1 MFRGLVGW
9 GVGTSSWRQGGEKE
23 VCDVEQS
30 EGEAGGG
37 NKIWTVKKKKNRQK
51 KKLIVYTH
59 ESVSNSVFKFKHVSI
74 KHSQANWG
82 EFSEMTE
89 LP

>member
-37 NKIWTVKKKKNRQK
+37 NKIWTVKKKRIDKRKN
-51 KKLIVYTH
+51 
-59 ESVSNSVFKFKHVSI
+59 
-74 KHSQANWG
+74 
-82 EFSEMTE
+82 
-89 LP
+89 

>member
-1 MFRGLVGW
+1 MGLDSVREDAPNPQGTGGPRVFRGLVGW

-37 NKIWTVKKKKNRQK
+37 NKIWTVKKKRIDKRKN
-51 KKLIVYTH
+51 
-59 ESVSNSVFKFKHVSI
+59 
-74 KHSQANWG
+74 
-82 EFSEMTE
+82 
-89 LP
+89 